1 MENREISTIK
11 LKKQTKARLDH
22 LRVYRRETY
31 EEIMEKILNILNL
44 VRQNSEQARAR
55 LISID
60 KQKRRVQQEQK
71 ATHKEQ
77 RKDTIKP
84 QLREIKG
91 A

>member
-1 MENREISTIK
+1 
-11 LKKQTKARLDH
+11 
-22 LRVYRRETY
+22 
-31 EEIMEKILNILNL
+31 